1 MPYSRQ
7 GKVLK
12 EVMFELRPEWQE
24 ALPMQKF
31 AGGIMPV
38 KALRQPQ
45 AQCVQ
50 RAEGSPILH
59 SFEALPC
66 ALAWHTTSLYWRG
79 LGIYVDMF
87 KLLSTSLTAISLAT
101 QMVNLTV
108 YNGHNQAENTPFKKK
123 KKKGRRELS
132 LCPLP
137 CMQCLF
143 HRLPH
148 IIQCFYDGECMSL
161 YMYPN
166 PWSA

>member
-7 GKVLK
+7 GKALK
-12 EVMFELRPEWQE
+12 EVMFELRLEWQE
-24 ALPMQKF
+24 ALPMHTF
-31 AGGIMPV
+31 AGGIMPA

-59 SFEALPC
+59 PFEALPR
-66 ALAWHTTSLYWRG
+66 ALAWHTTGLYQRG
-79 LGIYVDMF
+79 LGISVDMF
-87 KLLSTSLTAISLAT
+87 KLLSTSLTAISLAI

-123 KKKGRRELS
+123 KKGGRELS
-132 LCPLP
+132 LFPFP

-148 IIQCFYDGECMSL
+148 IIQCFCDGECMSL
-161 YMYPN
+161 YIYPN
-166 PWSA
+166 PWSG